1 MKKLVR
7 LCAVVLL
14 VAAAAAVVVYRAVNR
29 VPSSEL
35 PLNEQVYAIFED
47 GGCLSCHSAD
57 PKLPFY
63 AKLPVAGKIVM
74 KDVDSGYRA
83 FVFSQNHT

>member
-7 LCAVVLL
+7 LLAVALL
-14 VAAAAAVVVYRAVNR
+14 VAVAAMVVVYRAVNR

-35 PLNEQVYAIFED
+35 PVNEQVLAIFED

-57 PKLPFY
+57 PKIPFY
-63 AKLPVAGKIVM
+63 AKLPPI
-74 KDVDSGYRA
+74 
-83 FVFSQNHT
+83 